1 MSQVPTLL
9 NQFNSSLGLPFQKWL
24 PETLLEEILAEEGI
38 KYRNRIFSPFVTLWA
53 FLSQVIDPDK
63 SCHKAVSRVIF
74 WLAGQ
79 GNEIPSEDP
88 SAYCQARQ
96 RLPENFLAKI
106 FRRVGEN
113 LEKEVKD
120 EQLWCGRHIKVF
132 DGSTVSMP
140 DAKKN
145 QKAYPQPSSQ
155 KKGCGFPL
163 AKIGV
168 FFSLTTGAA
177 LGLVIDVFHTHDV
190 KLARQLYKLLNP
202 LDVLVADRA
211 VSSYADIHQIQAQG
225 ADAVVRKHQGRK
237 NEMKKG
243 KRIGLNDKLV
253 TWYKPKSRPKGLS
266 KKEDDALPPSLTV
279 REIHYYVCIPGW
291 RTKEVTVITT
301 LLDEKTY
308 PLREIAKL
316 YRLRGEVELDLRHL
330 KTTLKMEVL
339 RGKTP
344 ARKEISVYLLA
355 YNLLRTVM
363 WEAGTQKGVNPIR
376 LSFQGARQHLEHFV
390 SEAKNAEKRKQ
401 EKLYQTLLELVA
413 AHPIKKR
420 PGRWDVRVRKRRPK
434 AYPLMTEPRS
444 VLRGKA
450 A

>member
-1 MSQVPTLL
+1 M
-9 NQFNSSLGLPFQKWL
+9 
-24 PETLLEEILAEEGI
+24 
-38 KYRNRIFSPFVTLWA
+38 
-53 FLSQVIDPDK
+53 
-63 SCHKAVSRVIF
+63 
-74 WLAGQ
+74 
-79 GNEIPSEDP
+79 
-88 SAYCQARQ
+88 
-96 RLPENFLAKI
+96 
-106 FRRVGEN
+106 
-113 LEKEVKD
+113 
-120 EQLWCGRHIKVF
+120 
-132 DGSTVSMP
+132 
-140 DAKKN
+140 
-145 QKAYPQPSSQ
+145 
-155 KKGCGFPL
+155 
-163 AKIGV
+163 
-168 FFSLTTGAA
+168 
-177 LGLVIDVFHTHDV
+177 
-190 KLARQLYKLLNP
+190 LNP